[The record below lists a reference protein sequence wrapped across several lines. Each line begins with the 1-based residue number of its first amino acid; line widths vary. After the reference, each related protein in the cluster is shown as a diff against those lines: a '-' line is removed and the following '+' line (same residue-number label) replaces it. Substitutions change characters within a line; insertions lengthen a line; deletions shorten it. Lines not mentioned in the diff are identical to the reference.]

1 MDEASGVRCGGLPRH
16 QGCEAND
23 TIVGAPDRASIVDR
37 TGLGVNTTA
46 ADLTTQRRAVRG
58 IYLYEGSPTGGGA
71 IIECEYFE

>member
-1 MDEASGVRCGGLPRH
+1 
-16 QGCEAND
+16 
-23 TIVGAPDRASIVDR
+23 VGAPDHASIVDR

-58 IYLYEGSPTGGGA
+58 IFVYERSPAGGGA